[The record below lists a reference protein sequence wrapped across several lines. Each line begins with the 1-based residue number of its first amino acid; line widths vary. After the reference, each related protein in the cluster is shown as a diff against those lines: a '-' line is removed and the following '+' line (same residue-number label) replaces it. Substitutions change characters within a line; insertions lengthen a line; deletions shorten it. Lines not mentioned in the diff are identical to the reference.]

1 VCIYSQNIP
10 FGQMINSQPLLSLS
24 LVLVKP
30 SIIWIS
36 SSLLSAI
43 YNCQDVFR
51 KNSQNGIAQDWQT
64 MRRIFEEIWSN
75 RVIDTISQVID
86 MLFSRPYSTA
96 SLIMLGLLRRTC
108 PLLTVCNVRRT
119 LYLSLL
125 KETNIWKY
133 CNTTSEKF
141 WDLQFLANF
150 IQNFQHL
157 LQILHQIVR
166 FV

>member
-1 VCIYSQNIP
+1 MSGMRPFIHVPRNLFYLYLSFIQCNYLNACVYIQNIP
-10 FGQMINSQPLLSLS
+10 FGQMIDSQRLLSLS

-86 MLFSRPYSTA
+86 MLFSRPYSNA
-96 SLIMLGLLRRTC
+96 SLIMLGLLRG
-108 PLLTVCNVRRT
+108 
-119 LYLSLL
+119 
-125 KETNIWKY
+125 
-133 CNTTSEKF
+133 
-141 WDLQFLANF
+141 A
-150 IQNFQHL
+150 H
-157 LQILHQIVR
+157 
-166 FV
+166 